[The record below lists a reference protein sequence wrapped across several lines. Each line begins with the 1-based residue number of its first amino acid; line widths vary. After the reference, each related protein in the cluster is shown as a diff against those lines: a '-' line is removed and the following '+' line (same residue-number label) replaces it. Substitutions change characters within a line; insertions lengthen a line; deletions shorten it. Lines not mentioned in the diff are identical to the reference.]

1 MSPAVPAD
9 DLTVT
14 LVQASL
20 VWHDAAANHAR
31 LRAQLDEAP
40 NTDLIVLP
48 EMFASGFSMAPREC
62 AQSMD
67 GPSVAWMMSLARE
80 RNAAV
85 TGSLAIEDGGRYFNR
100 FLFVTPDG
108 RLQQYDK
115 RHLFAMAGEER
126 QYAGGSERLIATFR
140 GWRIVPNIC
149 YDLRFPV
156 WCRHAEGCD
165 LMLFVANWPLPRQCA
180 WNTLLRARAIENQCF
195 VGGVN
200 RVGEDA
206 NGKRYVGDS
215 QLIGAAGDV
224 VVACGDQPMTVTV
237 TLSADTLREVRKRL
251 PFARDA
257 DTFEITGP

>member
-1 MSPAVPAD
+1 MSATVPAH

-14 LVQASL
+14 LVQAPL
-20 VWHDAAANHAR
+20 AWHDAPANHAR

-48 EMFASGFSMAPREC
+48 EMFASGFSMAPADC
-62 AQSMD
+62 AQAMD
-67 GPSVAWMMSLARE
+67 GPSVAWMQALARE
-80 RNAAV
+80 RDAAV
-85 TGSLAIEDGGRYFNR
+85 GGSLAIDDGGRHVNR
-100 FLFVTPDG
+100 FLFVAPDG
-108 RLQQYDK
+108 DIEHYDK

-126 QYAGGSERLIATFR
+126 QYAPGSERVVVSYR
-140 GWRIVPNIC
+140 GWRIVPNVC

-165 LMLFVANWPLPRQCA
+165 LMLFVANWPLPRRDA
-180 WNTLLRARAIENQCF
+180 WNTLLRARAIENQCV

-206 NGKRYVGDS
+206 NGKHYFGDS
-215 QLIGAAGDV
+215 QLIGAAGDLV
-224 VVACGDQPMTVTV
+224 IACGDQPMTVTA
-237 TLSADTLREVRKRL
+237 TLSADALGEVRRRL